1 MILCTSSQSLVLFG
15 VNRLTS
21 SYLSA
26 ELVLYSEGLSRE
38 ISIKDIETKEKL
50 KLIVPKEIQ
59 NSILPGIANDMTFLI
74 A

>member
-1 MILCTSSQSLVLFG
+1 MIFSTSSQSLVLFG
-15 VNRLTS
+15 VNRLTA

-50 KLIVPKEIQ
+50 KLLVPKEIQ